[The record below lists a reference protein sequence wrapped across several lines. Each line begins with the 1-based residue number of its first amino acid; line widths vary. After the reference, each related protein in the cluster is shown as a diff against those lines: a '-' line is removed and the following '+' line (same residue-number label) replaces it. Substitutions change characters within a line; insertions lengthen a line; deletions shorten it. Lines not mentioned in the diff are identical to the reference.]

1 VLLVYVQW
9 ISCCLFVSP
18 KSTNTRTF
26 WAYINR
32 KTTKKHTQHY
42 WWNHQSNTLQT
53 PPCTLRKHVCKLG
66 KVEDVFHCESSHTKL
81 AITTR
86 DKPLRQQRHIKPL
99 LVGARC
105 GIDEVTGICV
115 SPPHQFAMST
125 SSILMEPC
133 IHHANPHLRSFVLCT
148 MQGVSSLMPSHIAI
162 PQASNKIHKYLPRW
176 TAFYWLSQ
184 WSMDDRSQSNG
195 RQPNR
200 RSLQVKTR
208 HTYHYIVIRKN
219 STMLYV
225 LLTYNIFWGLLWHP
239 LFIWH
244 GIFRRVCMAWNN
256 RFGVQVYN

>member
-1 VLLVYVQW
+1 VGILSPRRLIKKKTCHYHARQAAKTTTAYKATVGRSSLWNRRGHGYMCITTTPVCNVHLLH
-9 ISCCLFVSP
+9 P
-18 KSTNTRTF
+18 HGTMHPPRKST
-26 WAYINR
+26 
-32 KTTKKHTQHY
+32 
-42 WWNHQSNTLQT
+42 S
-53 PPCTLRKHVCKLG
+53 
-66 KVEDVFHCESSHTKL
+66 
-81 AITTR
+81 
-86 DKPLRQQRHIKPL
+86 
-99 LVGARC
+99 
-105 GIDEVTGICV
+105 
-115 SPPHQFAMST
+115 
-125 SSILMEPC
+125 
-133 IHHANPHLRSFVLCT
+133 SFVLCT